1 MARKAFYSF
10 HYKNDNWRVST
21 VRNIGSGEG
30 NKPASDNDWEEVKK
44 GGDSAIKK
52 WIDGQM
58 VGKSCVIVLVGE
70 KTAGRKWIKYEIK
83 KAWESGKGVLGIQ
96 IHKLKNSDGE
106 QGSEGRNPFDDFTI
120 DGKKLS
126 SVVKLKKPIQL
137 TSQGVYNHISDNIA
151 DWIEEAIEIRNSYLG
166 T

>member
-10 HYKNDNWRVST
+10 HYKNDNWRAST
-21 VRNIGSGEG
+21 VRNIGSVEG
-30 NKPASDNDWEEVKK
+30 NRPASDNDWEEVKK
-44 GGDSAIKK
+44 GGDSAIQR

-58 VGKSCVIVLVGE
+58 TGKSCLIVLVGE

-96 IHKLKNSDGE
+96 IHKLKNSAGE

-126 SVVKLKKPIQL
+126 SIVKLKKTSQS
-137 TSQGVYNHISDNIA
+137 TSQGVYNHISENIA
-151 DWIEEAIEIRNSYLG
+151 DWIEEAIDIRNSY
-166 T
+166 

>member
-1 MARKAFYSF
+1 MARKVFYSF
-10 HYKNDNWRVST
+10 HYKNDNWRAST
-21 VRNIGSGEG
+21 VRNIGSVEG

-44 GGDSAIKK
+44 GGDSAIQK

-58 VGKSCVIVLVGE
+58 TGKSCVIVLVGE

-96 IHKLKNSDGE
+96 IHKLKNSAGE

-126 SVVKLKKPIQL
+126 SVVKLKKPSQS
-137 TSQGVYNHISDNIA
+137 TSQGVYNHISENIA
-151 DWIEEAIEIRNSYLG
+151 DWIEEAIDIRNSY
-166 T
+166 

>member
-10 HYKNDNWRVST
+10 HYANDNWRAST
-21 VRNIGSGEG
+21 VRNIGSVEG
-30 NKPASDNDWEEVKK
+30 NKPASDNDWEEIKK
-44 GGDSAIKK
+44 GGDSAIQK
-52 WIDGQM
+52 WIDSQM
-58 VGKSCVIVLVGE
+58 TGKSCVIVLIGE

-96 IHKLKNSDGE
+96 IHKLKNSAGE

-126 SVVKLKKPIQL
+126 SVVKLKKPVQF
-137 TSQGVYNHISDNIA
+137 TSQGVYNHISENIA
-151 DWIEEAIEIRNSYLG
+151 DWIEEAIDIRNSY
-166 T
+166 

>member
-10 HYKNDNWRVST
+10 HYKNDNWRAST
-21 VRNIGSGEG
+21 VRNIGSVEG

-44 GGDSAIKK
+44 SGDSAIQK

-58 VGKSCVIVLVGE
+58 TGKSCVIVLVGE

-96 IHKLKNSDGE
+96 IHKLKNSAGE
-106 QGSEGRNPFDDFTI
+106 QGDEGRNPFDNFTI

-126 SVVKLKKPIQL
+126 SIVKLKKPSQS
-137 TSQGVYNHISDNIA
+137 TSQGAYNHISENIA
-151 DWIEEAIEIRNSYLG
+151 DWIEEAIDIRNSY
-166 T
+166 